1 MRNARQAMYLAEQ
14 WLGVAQLLTPEQL
27 VSPDVG
33 ELPMMTYLAQ
43 FREAKLKEGAPIKK
57 TSDAAEDQEQE
68 PPRNLERAMRSGGKE
83 ADTVQP
89 KDATD
94 DQETAAELVKT
105 AKQSEEP
112 QRKIEQTH
120 HKPSSSSPSLVTL
133 SHDEPG
139 IKPNLT
145 TKPPSDE
152 ELPKM
157 DHSQEGRATKPE
169 QGAPRQAENK
179 KTQVTKMKEDV
190 QMTSDDQETTVKT
203 GKQSQDPQRNI
214 EPKPKPEFNSPSLKE
229 EEGTNLVNATTLP
242 SENEHLKTTSLTE
255 GPGTKLKEGASLQAE
270 NKETLVANLKKKA
283 PPEETN
289 HVADNQKTAAVI
301 TKSENQ
307 PDDPHKVI
315 ELRDKRGSNVPRL
328 IASPEDDGTKQPN
341 ARSPPTS
348 SKMTNLSK
356 VKQEL
361 KNEDKTALVTDEET
375 KTIGQAVK
383 NKEDQKA
390 EVVVKTANQ
399 SVEPEIEIAL
409 RDRRNLESSIP
420 PASHE
425 NEKACCVASNPPKE
439 EKHTIMAS
447 VGLVSEDK
455 LHAENKSRKGV
466 VGPVE
471 LSQTNEAEDR
481 EKPNSEVGKP
491 ASKPEKPNRDNTD
504 VEDKPGFKSSSFPAS
519 HDKDVKKLDDAPSLS
534 QKEMVTICP
543 SAAEVRETKLK
554 EEAATAKAFP
564 ETKLKKD
571 SQPLTGHKLI
581 DMRMEPDELLQIKN
595 AADNQKPTD
604 GGAITRK
611 PANEPEKNTE
621 LRDVKS
627 SSSASKVESKPK
639 PENNTQL
646 MDEEPESAEHC
657 RTSHGDVQKLA
668 AVESTVAAQEIPK
681 PRKKLSLNTA
691 DETSKTQISISPRTK
706 PEDDIPAKNENK
718 QLIGKGP
725 DRAEPLKT
733 SDTSMVITKQSEG
746 TEGNIKAQDKPG
758 CGSSSLRAR
767 QEAGEKL
774 DNDSIPVKVD
784 SKIDSPRLFS
794 EEKVNQIED
803 RKPQVIETKKTVGH
817 LKTKTAADTS
827 AVVDIEMVQR
837 FKISNGADNQTS
849 VKTKQ
854 SKKAQRNVEAKNK
867 PGFDSSSLL
876 QEDNGKNFRTS
887 SSLPDLHKEDKSR
900 PRFSAAFVAILGAYF
915 LLILVAIFVAFHLE
929 HPEL

>member
-1 MRNARQAMYLAEQ
+1 MYLAEQ

-68 PPRNLERAMRSGGKE
+68 PPRNLEREMRSGGKE
-83 ADTVQP
+83 TETVQA
-89 KDATD
+89 KDAKE

-120 HKPSSSSPSLVTL
+120 HKPSFSSPSLVTL

-152 ELPKM
+152 ELLKM

-229 EEGTNLVNATTLP
+229 EEGTNLVKATTLP

-255 GPGTKLKEGASLQAE
+255 GPGTKLNEGASLQAE

-289 HVADNQKTAAVI
+289 HVADNQKTAAVV

-315 ELRDKRGSNVPRL
+315 ELRDKQGSNVPRL

-375 KTIGQAVK
+375 KTIGQGVK

-399 SVEPEIEIAL
+399 SDEPEIDIAL
-409 RDRRNLESSIP
+409 GDRRNLESSIP

-425 NEKACCVASNPPKE
+425 NEKACCVASNPP
-439 EKHTIMAS
+439 S
-447 VGLVSEDK
+447 
-455 LHAENKSRKGV
+455 
-466 VGPVE
+466 PV
-471 LSQTNEAEDR
+471 R
-481 EKPNSEVGKP
+481 Y
-491 ASKPEKPNRDNTD
+491 
-504 VEDKPGFKSSSFPAS
+504 
-519 HDKDVKKLDDAPSLS
+519 
-534 QKEMVTICP
+534 
-543 SAAEVRETKLK
+543 
-554 EEAATAKAFP
+554 AKF
-564 ETKLKKD
+564 
-571 SQPLTGHKLI
+571 
-581 DMRMEPDELLQIKN
+581 
-595 AADNQKPTD
+595 
-604 GGAITRK
+604 
-611 PANEPEKNTE
+611 
-621 LRDVKS
+621 
-627 SSSASKVESKPK
+627 
-639 PENNTQL
+639 
-646 MDEEPESAEHC
+646 
-657 RTSHGDVQKLA
+657 
-668 AVESTVAAQEIPK
+668 
-681 PRKKLSLNTA
+681 
-691 DETSKTQISISPRTK
+691 
-706 PEDDIPAKNENK
+706 
-718 QLIGKGP
+718 
-725 DRAEPLKT
+725 
-733 SDTSMVITKQSEG
+733 
-746 TEGNIKAQDKPG
+746 
-758 CGSSSLRAR
+758 
-767 QEAGEKL
+767 
-774 DNDSIPVKVD
+774 
-784 SKIDSPRLFS
+784 
-794 EEKVNQIED
+794 
-803 RKPQVIETKKTVGH
+803 
-817 LKTKTAADTS
+817 
-827 AVVDIEMVQR
+827 
-837 FKISNGADNQTS
+837 
-849 VKTKQ
+849 
-854 SKKAQRNVEAKNK
+854 
-867 PGFDSSSLL
+867 
-876 QEDNGKNFRTS
+876 
-887 SSLPDLHKEDKSR
+887 
-900 PRFSAAFVAILGAYF
+900 
-915 LLILVAIFVAFHLE
+915 
-929 HPEL
+929 